1 MVIPRRVEGPRV
13 LCWSVSI
20 LRPGDWGACVRVG
33 ETAGTQHSGRS
44 AQSFPGQSAHL
55 APAFQKGPRSHTS
68 PLAG

>member
-1 MVIPRRVEGPRV
+1 M

-55 APAFQKGPRSHTS
+55 APPFRRVQGHTRARWQAE
-68 PLAG
+68 AGVLLGAGSG